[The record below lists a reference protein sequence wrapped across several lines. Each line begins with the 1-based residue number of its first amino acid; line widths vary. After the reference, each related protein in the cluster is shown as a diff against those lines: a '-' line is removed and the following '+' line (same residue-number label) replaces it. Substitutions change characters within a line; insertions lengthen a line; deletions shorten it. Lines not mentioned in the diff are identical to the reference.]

1 MAVRG
6 AFVRCFELLCVLK
19 CVVDFSPPLK
29 QAYQL
34 LLEHHLLEPL
44 EIQRLEGGEHK
55 ERVFFVALGLLDG
68 SFWIRYPHGG
78 FGPNI
83 FVVTGYRSFI

>member
-1 MAVRG
+1 MAVWRV
-6 AFVRCFELLCVLK
+6 FVRCFELLCVLR
-19 CVVDFSPPLK
+19 CVVDFSPLK

-34 LLEHHLLEPL
+34 LLEDHLLEPL

-55 ERVFFVALGLLDG
+55 ERVFLVALGLLDG

-78 FGPNI
+78 FGPDI
-83 FVVTGYRSFI
+83 FVVTRHRGFV